1 MNHEDSSLRRAASI
15 DIAAEVLSTGGGLR
29 IRTRGLSMYP
39 LIRHGD
45 LIEVEPADA
54 SSVRIGDVVLSRDGH
69 DRMIAHRVVKVH
81 GKGHGGTLVTKG
93 DWTFRPDDAIEPG
106 QVLGRIVA
114 IERAGKR
121 ITLNTRAQRLLQLLT
136 ARISPHSR
144 WLYLPLSACA
154 RVVHRL
160 RTKIR
165 NSAA

>member
-1 MNHEDSSLRRAASI
+1 MNHEDSSSRRAASI

-54 SSVRIGDVVLSRDGH
+54 SAVRLGDVILSRDGH
-69 DRMIAHRVVKVH
+69 DRIVGHRVVKVR
-81 GKGHGGTLVTKG
+81 GKGHGRTLMTKG
-93 DWTFRPDDAIEPG
+93 DWTFRPDAPVEAG

-114 IERAGKR
+114 IERGGKR
-121 ITLNTRAQRLLQLLT
+121 TALNSGGQRLVQLLT

-154 RVVHRL
+154 RVVQKLRL
-160 RTKIR
+160 KIR

>member
-1 MNHEDSSLRRAASI
+1 MNHEGSSLRRAASI
-15 DIAAEVLSTGGGLR
+15 DIAAEVLSTGGGVR

-54 SSVRIGDVVLSRDGH
+54 SAVRMGDVILSRDGH
-69 DRMIAHRVVKVH
+69 DRLVAHRVVKVH

-93 DWTFRPDDAIEPG
+93 DWTFRPDALVEPG

-114 IERAGKR
+114 IERAGRR
-121 ITLNTRAQRLLQLLT
+121 ITLNSGGQRLVQLL
-136 ARISPHSR
+136 AAGVSLHSG
-144 WLYLPLSACA
+144 WLHLPLRACA

-160 RTKIR
+160 RIKLR
-165 NSAA
+165 NSTA